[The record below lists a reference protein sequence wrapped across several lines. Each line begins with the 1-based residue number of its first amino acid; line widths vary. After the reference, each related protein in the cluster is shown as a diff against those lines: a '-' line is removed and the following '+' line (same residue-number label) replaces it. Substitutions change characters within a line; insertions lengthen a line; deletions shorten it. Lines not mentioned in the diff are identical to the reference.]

1 MKALVVFLTTLF
13 LSFSLSA
20 AEIKVDMLN
29 KDANGNRMVYSE
41 EIIRVDVGDTVTWL
55 PTAKGHN
62 VEFRAGPKSFKA
74 PKKSKV
80 GKEYSYTFD
89 VPGVYVYWCTPHKSM
104 GMIGLVVVGQ
114 DTSNLKDIKK
124 TKMFGKSKKKYK
136 KLLGEL

>member
-1 MKALVVFLTTLF
+1 MKTLMVFLSTLF
-13 LSFSLSA
+13 FSVSAIA

-29 KDANGNRMVYSE
+29 KDSNGNRMVYSE

-62 VEFRAGPKSFKA
+62 VEFRAGPKGFKA
-74 PKKSKV
+74 PKKSKI

-89 VPGVYVYWCTPHKSM
+89 IPGVYAYWCTPHKSM
-104 GMIGLVVVGQ
+104 GMIGLVVVGE
-114 DTSNLKDIKK
+114 NLDNVENIAK
-124 TKMFGKSKKKYK
+124 TRMFGRSKKKYK

>member
-13 LSFSLSA
+13 FSFSLSA

-62 VEFRAGPKSFKA
+62 VEFRAGPQGFKA
-74 PKKSKV
+74 PKKSKI
-80 GKEYSYTFD
+80 GKEYSYSFN